1 MTPGEPENGLGQR
14 VLVLAPLGRDA
25 DLTASLLAEAGLPAQ
40 VCADM
45 GALVA
50 GIQKGAGLALVTSE
64 SLTPPAIAA
73 LAQVLG
79 RQPTWS
85 DFPVLVFTPPGWN
98 ETTSG
103 AEMLD
108 RLRALGNLSLLE
120 RPIRLAT
127 LLSAVE
133 AGLRARRRQYEI
145 RDLLAQLHEGMHQ
158 RDRFLAMLGHELRNP
173 LNALL
178 IAIQNLG
185 WADSE
190 GRALDAEVAS
200 RQQAI
205 IARQTRILS
214 RLVDDLLEVS
224 RVTTGKVTLSRRP
237 LDLAV
242 LAQSVA
248 EAFRSPASQRGV
260 ELRVRAEEWSPVWVE
275 GDETRLGQVLTN
287 LLANAIK
294 YTPAGGSATV
304 AVEREGRQAVL
315 AVRDTGVGIEPDVL
329 ARIFDLF
336 RQGDRTLDRAGGGL
350 GIGLTLARS
359 LVELHGGTI
368 DALSAGLGQGS
379 QFVVRLPTTAPPA
392 PAVEA
397 PAPSAAG
404 AAAAPHVFVL
414 EDHADNREGLVH
426 FLRRIGHR
434 VDAEEDG
441 SRGAERIVELRPDVA
456 LIDIGLPGLD
466 GYEVARRV
474 RAALGPAIVLVA
486 LTGYGQREDREL
498 SLQAGFDAHLA
509 KPIDFA
515 QLRRLLSLR
524 ERGAATLR

>member
-1 MTPGEPENGLGQR
+1 MTRGGVEDRLGER
-14 VLVLAPLGRDA
+14 ILVLAPLGRDA
-25 DLTASLLAEAGLPAQ
+25 DLTVAMLEEAGLSAQ

-64 SLTPPAIAA
+64 SLTPSAISEISSA
-73 LAQVLG
+73 LR
-79 RQPTWS
+79 RQPNWS
-85 DFPVLVFTPPGWN
+85 DIPVLVFTPPGWN

-103 AEMLD
+103 ADMLD

-120 RPIRLAT
+120 RPIRVAT

-133 AGLRARRRQYEI
+133 AALRARRRQYEI

-178 IAIQNLG
+178 IALQNLG
-185 WADSE
+185 WAEAHPSE
-190 GRALDAEVAS
+190 PNVELTA
-200 RQQAI
+200 QQEGI

-224 RVTTGKVTLSRRP
+224 RVTTGKVTLRRNG
-237 LDLAV
+237 LDLAG

-248 EAFRSPASQRGV
+248 DSFRSPAQERGV
-260 ELRVRAEEWSPVWVE
+260 ELRLRAQEWSPVWVE
-275 GDETRLGQVLTN
+275 GDETRLGQVLSN
-287 LLANAIK
+287 LLANAVK
-294 YTPAGGSATV
+294 YTPAGGSV
-304 AVEREGRQAVL
+304 EVVVEREGRQAVL

-329 ARIFDLF
+329 PRIFDLF

-350 GIGLTLARS
+350 GIGLTLVRS

-368 DALSAGLGQGS
+368 EAQSGGLGQGS
-379 QFVVRLPTTAPPA
+379 EFLVRLPAAAAPA
-392 PAVEA
+392 PAVEPEALPAAAA
-397 PAPSAAG
+397 P
-404 AAAAPHVFVL
+404 AAPHVFVL
-414 EDHADNREGLVH
+414 EDHEDNREGLVH
-426 FLRRIGHR
+426 LLRRLGHQ
-434 VDAEEDG
+434 VEAEEDG
-441 SRGAERIVELRPDVA
+441 ARGAQRIIEARPDVA
-456 LIDIGLPGLD
+456 LIDIGLPSLD

-474 RAALGPAIVLVA
+474 RAALGSGIVLVA
-486 LTGYGQREDREL
+486 LTGYGQREDRDA
-498 SLQAGFDAHLA
+498 SLQAGFDAHLP

-515 QLRRLLSLR
+515 QLRRLLTIR
-524 ERGAATLR
+524 ERGAATLS